1 VLFCLEL
8 VIPQPWRAAPDLL
21 LLLVVFYSFRED
33 TMSYV
38 WIAFFGGLLMDA
50 YSRSAFGTYM
60 LSFLIVAMLIR
71 ASISTLF
78 RSETS
83 SIIYMAVVITIAD
96 LLTVAI
102 IYAYSSIA
110 VHWDKSAVTIS
121 PIYINLK
128 VWLDLILN
136 MLLAAPIY
144 LIVESMENYM
154 NKHFRH
160 SSNLI

>member
-1 VLFCLEL
+1 M
-8 VIPQPWRAAPDLL
+8 
-21 LLLVVFYSFRED
+21 D
-33 TMSYV
+33 T
-38 WIAFFGGLLMDA
+38 

-60 LSFLIVAMLIR
+60 ISFLIVAMLIR

-78 RSETS
+78 RSETT

-110 VHWDKSAVTIS
+110 IHWDKSAVVIS

-128 VWLDLILN
+128 IWLDLILN
-136 MLLAAPIY
+136 ILLAGPIY
-144 LIVESMENYM
+144 LLVESMEDYL
-154 NKHFRH
+154 NKYFRR
-160 SSNLI
+160 SSNLM